1 MIESE
6 GELKETEPLQI
17 LVQSNGHWD
26 DNRNYVDYE
35 SSGELISTKCTFEEL
50 MRIMM
55 EELQCNHEST
65 QLQLKY
71 QLKEGGQPLQIKDD
85 KSLLFYIKLLT
96 KEVDFTRYPLCV
108 NKTSNTA
115 PPNQTMVWNNMIMES
130 YENNA
135 AQEDLQQPGNNTA
148 TTSKQQLSAQT
159 MGSGEVDA
167 FFLETVTVSSE
178 STIQQPDNNREK
190 TTAVDEDFDFTDY
203 AKLVAAE
210 MVQQLENNQ
219 EEEEEVDNTEMMIIN
234 DKRHETIEKGQI
246 YKDKETL
253 ISTLCYFAI
262 KKTFQY
268 KVVKSCT
275 KEYNIVCLD
284 TNCKWSLKATKNG
297 NTETFIIRSYEEEH
311 TCAVTIRFGD
321 QRQATSKLIADF
333 VKPKFLNLKTK
344 CSPADIKTEMKDKYG
359 IKMNYMKAWRSKE
372 RAQTQLHGNAK
383 ESYNLLP
390 RYLYMLQ
397 KTNPGTL
404 IDIEKDDDDSFKY
417 AFVALNA
424 AIKGWPNCKPIIV
437 VDGTFL
443 KAAYGGTLL
452 TANTQDAES
461 KIFPLAYCIVDSE
474 NDKSWEW
481 FLKKIREAFGVRE
494 CQCLISNRHESIIK
508 ATRKVFP
515 EITHGYCIFHLLSN
529 LKTKFKKNAK
539 HFRVPFFAAAKA
551 YTEMEFEFHMREL
564 DNLDKRI
571 RPYLEKIGHE
581 KWSRYHSENNR
592 YSTMTSNIAEAL
604 NSANLAAR
612 ETPVTTLME
621 CLRAQMQEW
630 TYNNRKEAQKCTT
643 RLTPSSEKKLIGNY
657 VQSLRLTVK
666 PANQNLFEVIDE
678 DRTRIVNLK
687 EKTCTCN
694 RFQKDEM
701 PCNHAVAVMKDLN
714 INTYNYCAQYYT
726 SKAWLQTYEETVYPV
741 GNVREWELPDFF
753 EEIIVLPPKERIKS
767 GRPRKRRMAAAW
779 ETKKQNKCGKCGQK
793 GHNKKTCRR
802 ITA

>member
-1 MIESE
+1 
-6 GELKETEPLQI
+6 
-17 LVQSNGHWD
+17 
-26 DNRNYVDYE
+26 
-35 SSGELISTKCTFEEL
+35 
-50 MRIMM
+50 
-55 EELQCNHEST
+55 
-65 QLQLKY
+65 
-71 QLKEGGQPLQIKDD
+71 
-85 KSLLFYIKLLT
+85 
-96 KEVDFTRYPLCV
+96 
-108 NKTSNTA
+108 
-115 PPNQTMVWNNMIMES
+115 
-130 YENNA
+130 
-135 AQEDLQQPGNNTA
+135 
-148 TTSKQQLSAQT
+148 
-159 MGSGEVDA
+159 
-167 FFLETVTVSSE
+167 
-178 STIQQPDNNREK
+178 
-190 TTAVDEDFDFTDY
+190 
-203 AKLVAAE
+203 
-210 MVQQLENNQ
+210 
-219 EEEEEVDNTEMMIIN
+219 MMIIN

-311 TCAVTIRFGD
+311 TCAITIRFGD

-333 VKPKFLNLKTK
+333 VKPKFLNTKTK
-344 CSPADIKTEMKDKYG
+344 CSPCVHKDEMKDKYG
-359 IKMNYMKAWRSKE
+359 IKMNYMKALRSKE
-372 RAQTQLHGNAK
+372 RAQTRLHGNAK

-390 RYLYMLQ
+390 RYY
-397 KTNPGTL
+397 
-404 IDIEKDDDDSFKY
+404 IEKDDDDSFKY

-461 KIFPLAYCIVDSE
+461 KIFPLAYWIVDSE

-494 CQCLISNRHESIIK
+494 CQCLISDRHESIIK

-581 KWSRYHSENNR
+581 KWSRY
-592 YSTMTSNIAEAL
+592 STMTSNIAEAL

-666 PANQNLFEVIDE
+666 PQTELFEVIDE
-678 DRTRIVNLK
+678 D
-687 EKTCTCN
+687 E
-694 RFQKDEM
+694 QE
-701 PCNHAVAVMKDLN
+701 
-714 INTYNYCAQYYT
+714 
-726 SKAWLQTYEETVYPV
+726 
-741 GNVREWELPDFF
+741 
-753 EEIIVLPPKERIKS
+753 
-767 GRPRKRRMAAAW
+767 
-779 ETKKQNKCGKCGQK
+779 
-793 GHNKKTCRR
+793 
-802 ITA
+802 